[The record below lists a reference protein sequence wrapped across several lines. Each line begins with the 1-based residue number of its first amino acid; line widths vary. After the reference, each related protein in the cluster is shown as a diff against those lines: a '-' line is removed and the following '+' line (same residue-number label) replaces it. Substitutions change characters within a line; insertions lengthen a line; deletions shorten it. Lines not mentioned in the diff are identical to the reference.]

1 MSDTSI
7 IDNNVNEVNVLSEY
21 FEVVDEDVYYTFK
34 GDICGHLKGG
44 MKTPLYSKTINLSK
58 MYDSMMDDI
67 ISMITIGEFF
77 KDQYLNKLGHGSLT
91 ESVSKYTVKKYGI
104 SLEWLDKMLNGRIG
118 SIDCDRLYE
127 CMIGRVG
134 SIEKIDWLAIYDN
147 ANFITHNDDILMYIA
162 KEILKNDIYKYFV
175 DRYKL
180 RVSGT
185 CIIKNSKRQVI
196 GAGRK
201 TYGDKRIVLE
211 WDGGN
216 IVLQLGNIIR
226 NKKHWWNKM
235 TNSRLTGRDRIKDYD
250 VLLNGKDEIEVLPD
264 VCPID
269 NSIILNYTK
278 IDFSVNNNIT
288 ECKRHDGM
296 NGEKT
301 WSAASIDRI
310 DSNSEYDYDNIE
322 IISTY
327 YNTQVKNCASITQ
340 IGKLYY
346 YQLHR
351 LLGSKINK
359 DGIKTMSDSKL
370 DKIFDDLGVYVNIIE
385 IVHEYRKLLFKELNK
400 RDKKKSKLKLV
411 DPGQIG

>member
-44 MKTPLYSKTINLSK
+44 MKNPLYSKTINLSK

-127 CMIGRVG
+127 CMIGRAG
-134 SIEKIDWLAIYDN
+134 SIAKIDWLSIYTN
-147 ANFITHNDDILMYIA
+147 ANNFQTHNDDIWMCIA
-162 KEILKNDIYKYFV
+162 VSVIKNDIYKYFV
-175 DRYKL
+175 DRYNL
-180 RVSGT
+180 RVTGIEI
-185 CIIKNSKRQVI
+185 CNLQR
-196 GAGRK
+196 AA
-201 TYGDKRIVLE
+201 VLE

-216 IVLQLGNIIR
+216 RRSVQLSDLVR
-226 NKKHWWNKM
+226 NKKHWWRRTTRESKTRGNI
-235 TNSRLTGRDRIKDYD
+235 RDYD
-250 VLLNGKDEIEVLPD
+250 VSLNGRIEVEVLPD

-269 NSIILNYTK
+269 NSIILNYTR
-278 IDFSVNNNIT
+278 IDFSVNNDNNVN
-288 ECKRHDGM
+288 ECKNHNDTNDDGD
-296 NGEKT
+296 KT
-301 WSAASIDRI
+301 WSPASTDRI
-310 DSNSEYDYDNIE
+310 DSTKPYSYDNIE
-322 IISTY
+322 IISMY
-327 YNTQVKNCASITQ
+327 YNTQVKNCASHSQ

-346 YQLHR
+346 YQLMK
-351 LLGSKINK
+351 LLNKKISKELVK
-359 DGIKTMSDSKL
+359 SMSDDELYKVSDMFSVYFKL
-370 DKIFDDLGVYVNIIE
+370 FE
-385 IVHEYRKLLFKELNK
+385 IVSDNSTILHKEMVR
-400 RDKKKSKLKLV
+400 RDKKSKLVVK
-411 DPGQIG
+411 I